1 MRLLLALLLAAPLVT
16 PGPDGHLRF
25 VPGGTVAKGV
35 AAAPRLISGVPA
47 PVLARI
53 NAAMAKVDER
63 GRSSAADCR
72 ASLRER
78 KDLPHG
84 DDDGWTRD
92 VKVAFTGPRLFAI
105 LIQDSYYCG
114 GPYPARDD
122 QALVFDLSTGRPV
135 DWRPLFP
142 PALHVQTTTDT
153 AGDGAAL
160 GFFKA
165 TSALVRLMG
174 PLDEEC
180 RDGLEGR
187 YFMVWP
193 DRAAGGLV
201 LGLRGFPHVRQACEE
216 DVTLTPAK
224 LRHLGFAGA
233 LVDAISRPGH

>member
-1 MRLLLALLLAAPLVT
+1 MRFLLALLLTAPLAYGRLRVA
-16 PGPDGHLRF
+16 PGHE
-25 VPGGTVAKGV
+25 VAKGV
-35 AAAPRLISGVPA
+35 AAAPRLLSGAPA
-47 PVLARI
+47 PILARI
-53 NAAMAKVDER
+53 NAAMVRVDAR

-72 ASLRER
+72 TSLRER
-78 KDLPHG
+78 KDLPQG

-92 VKVAFTGPRLFAI
+92 VKVVFTGPRLFAI

-142 PALHVQTTTDT
+142 PALHAQTATDT
-153 AGDGAAL
+153 AGDGATL

-165 TSALVRLMG
+165 NSALVGLMG
-174 PLDEEC
+174 PVNEEC
-180 RDGLEGR
+180 RDGLESR
-187 YFMVWP
+187 YIMVWP

-201 LGLRGFPHVRQACEE
+201 LGLRGFPHVSQACEE

-224 LRHLGFAGA
+224 LRHLGFASA
-233 LVDAISRPGH
+233 LVDAISPPGS